1 MGTATSLLCLVGTLA
16 ALSFTPHQD
25 SLDLFKVRLLEGR
38 EGYFTWNM
46 TIAEYCFDNCPA
58 RKYLNI
64 TNGTLS
70 TKKQMTKDYCENTS
84 VIGTHDFQVILVP
97 LLAVVCIYSL
107 VDGCLLYKGYTS
119 APSNKLLFSH
129 MDSEERQ
136 ADRDVDNQHENTEN
150 HDMQLSDG
158 DKCLAESL

>member
-84 VIGTHDFQVILVP
+84 VIGTHDFQV
-97 LLAVVCIYSL
+97 
-107 VDGCLLYKGYTS
+107 DGCLLYKGYTS